1 MNKVLLTGRIASDTL
16 KEHRKENS
24 LWVRFNLAVIDQ
36 GINKVKFIDINLFN
50 KVAEN
55 YLKYCKK
62 GDLIEVIGKI
72 DTSYYIAKDTQ
83 KKKYKLD
90 VIGHQITFLAKSHK
104 QKENKENNE
113 NNETQENEYVFP
125 IDKEELNVNIFG
137 EENE

>member
-36 GINKVKFIDINLFN
+36 GVNKVKFIDINLFN

-90 VIGHQITFLAKSHK
+90 VIGQKITFLAKSHK
-104 QKENKENNE
+104 QKEKDLEQTA
-113 NNETQENEYVFP
+113 ETTENEYVFP

>member
-1 MNKVLLTGRIASDTL
+1 MNKVILTGRIASDTL

-36 GINKVKFIDINLFN
+36 GVSKVKFIDINLFN

-83 KKKYKLD
+83 KKKFKID
-90 VIGHQITFLAKSHK
+90 VIGQKITFLAKSHK
-104 QKENKENNE
+104 QKKIRKTVKMAKNLKIAKKAKMNMFSQLIKKN
-113 NNETQENEYVFP
+113 
-125 IDKEELNVNIFG
+125 
-137 EENE
+137 

>member
-1 MNKVLLTGRIASDTL
+1 MNKVILTGRIASDTL

-36 GINKVKFIDINLFN
+36 GVSKVKFIDINLFN

-83 KKKYKLD
+83 KKKFKID
-90 VIGHQITFLAKSHK
+90 VIGQKITFLAKSHK
-104 QKENKENNE
+104 QKENKESGE
-113 NNETQENEYVFP
+113 NTETKESEYVFP